1 MEIVLLSLL
10 ALYSSCNLSPDNPFQ
25 DPFNDP
31 ETHTGN
37 PSGQKNKPK
46 IVLNS
51 LTKESID
58 KLSEAELFQGV
69 SDAAKTFKLGD
80 DSLQTITSNLFDAY
94 AKILSNNK
102 VSYGY
107 FPNWEIKD
115 SKIDMVVFSHVLEY
129 YTNGDVAF
137 DKEGAGIVLL
147 LKSIAKNFPKRKL
160 FNINNFEQTAFETLL
175 SFEATPKVN
184 AFRDEMIT
192 TLLADA
198 DFIKDSDLTQ
208 NNPIYLAKNEKIIE
222 QLMTAMNIKSLDT
235 KCVQKIYGELYGP
248 KNELSQLACALL
260 QKMPENAVAT
270 LIKHGANPLKT
281 FTYKNEQLNAL
292 MLSAKIA
299 VLPEVIEA
307 MLANINSIS
316 AQSIGKWSY
325 KDPYYGAKSI
335 TPFSWALRNM
345 NEPNGKLLVDQLLP
359 KLISEPTALNEDSVL
374 ELSISLG
381 LSSTE
386 TSKEKYLSVAQKL
399 LEAGAN
405 YEGKVKVNYDEL
417 PVFQAVLKAKEFKLV
432 KALLNRA
439 KKDGKEASITK
450 TNGQSVWQT
459 VFSDSYS
466 ASGDDEKSALALLES
481 GVNIEGNTALIKTTY
496 TYGNDTIK
504 TLLASAVQK
513 KWKKFIKALLARAK
527 SEGLTIIDEKSQ
539 NPNETALQIA
549 FKNYLFDED
558 VIKTLLEQ
566 GASIYDEN
574 GTTIEHE
581 SVTIKDSGILSKKA
595 HLSFLVVAIHKKNA
609 NVIKAIL
616 ERAKKDGRLNE
627 ILEYKSE
634 MPQSAQKHEDWLNGV
649 NFPGYKN
656 IEPLKHTA
664 LEQALLLNEKEPSN
678 ETTEIV
684 KALIK
689 SGATASEEFLKN
701 IDRKVYDELRKE

>member
-1 MEIVLLSLL
+1 MKIVLLSLL

-129 YTNGDVAF
+129 YTEGDVAF

-281 FTYKNEQLNAL
+281 FTYKNEKLNAL

-299 VLPEVIEA
+299 VEPEVIEA

-316 AQSIGKWSY
+316 AQSIGKWRY
-325 KDPYYGAKSI
+325 EDTYYEPKSI

-345 NEPNGKLLVDQLLP
+345 NEPNGKLLVDQLLL
-359 KLISEPTALNEDSVL
+359 KLISEPKALNEDAVF
-374 ELSISLG
+374 ELSVSLG
-381 LSSTE
+381 LSSTDK

-405 YEGKVKVNYDEL
+405 YEGKVEEL
-417 PVFQAVLKAKEFKLV
+417 PIFQAVLKAKEFKLV
-432 KALLNRA
+432 RALLDRA
-439 KKDGKEASITK
+439 KKDGKEASITR
-450 TNGQSVWQT
+450 TNGQSVWQI
-459 VFSDSYS
+459 VFKDSYS
-466 ASGDDEKSALALLES
+466 ALGDDEKSALALLES
-481 GVNIEGNTALIKTTY
+481 GVSIVGDTALIKSDHTNG
-496 TYGNDTIK
+496 GNPVIM

-513 KWKKFIKALLARAK
+513 EWKKFIEALLTRAK

-581 SVTIKDSGILSKKA
+581 SVTIKDSGTILSKKA

-649 NFPGYKN
+649 NFPGYKG

-701 IDRKVYDELRKE
+701 IDRKVYDELKKE